1 MIEYYITAG
10 EDAPVRTEVEMDY
23 IDDAPDKRRPWLL
36 WAFLKMKEVDEN
48 GFATASELG
57 SLQEV
62 TFSLEETL
70 SKELDAVS
78 VGQRYVEGWL
88 ELYFYAP
95 TAKTFQSIVA
105 KTVGSDY
112 MIDTGSAKDAKWEHY
127 RYTLYPD
134 ALMGHQIQSRHIIE
148 ELTEAEDDLSK
159 SREVEYYLQFQTE
172 ANAKRTGDALAQEGF
187 NIKEISYD
195 SQDEYGYTLI
205 ATREHA
211 IDMPLLEEVA
221 ALLIEKA
228 DKEHGV
234 YAGWSTVL
242 AS

>member
-23 IDDAPDKRRPWLL
+23 IDEAPDKKRPWLL
-36 WAFLKMKEVDEN
+36 WAFLKMHDVDEN
-48 GFATASELG
+48 GFATASEL
-57 SLQEV
+57 SALQEV
-62 TFSLEETL
+62 SFSLEEAL

-95 TAKTFQSIVA
+95 TAKTFQTIVA

-134 ALMGHQIQSRHIIE
+134 ALMGHQIQSRQIIE

-159 SREVEYYLQFQTE
+159 QREVEYYLQFQTE
-172 ANAKRTGDALAQEGF
+172 ANAKRAGDSLQDEGF
-187 NIKEISYD
+187 TVKDISYD
-195 SQDEYGYTLI
+195 SHDEYGYTLI
-205 ATREHA
+205 ATKEHA
-211 IDMPLLEEVA
+211 IEMPLLERAA
-221 ALLIEKA
+221 ALLIDKA
-228 DKEHGV
+228 EKEHGI